1 MAQEDK
7 NLAPNLLSTHQ
18 HSGLDGTKRIK
29 GTHLVGLTL
38 FGTTAA
44 TAGNYSVFFNVPFP
58 CEVIGVRE
66 SHTTAGSDA
75 GTVTVTVEKL
85 TGTTAPGAGV
95 AVLASALSLKATAN
109 TVQTGTLTNTK
120 NDRRFL
126 AGHRLAALLSGTPT
140 AVANMTLTV
149 ELLEL

>member
-7 NLAPNLLSTHQ
+7 NLAPNLLSTHL
-18 HSGLDGTKRIK
+18 HTGLDGTKRIK
-29 GTHLVGLTL
+29 GTHIVNLALLGTSAA
-38 FGTTAA
+38 TTA
-44 TAGNYSVFFNVPFP
+44 NYSVFFNVPFP
-58 CEVIGVRE
+58 CEVISVRE

-85 TGTTAPGAGV
+85 TGTTAPGGGV
-95 AVLASALSLKATAN
+95 TLLSSALSLKATAN
-109 TVQTGTLTNTK
+109 TVQTGTLTLTK

-140 AVANMTLTV
+140 AVANMVLTV